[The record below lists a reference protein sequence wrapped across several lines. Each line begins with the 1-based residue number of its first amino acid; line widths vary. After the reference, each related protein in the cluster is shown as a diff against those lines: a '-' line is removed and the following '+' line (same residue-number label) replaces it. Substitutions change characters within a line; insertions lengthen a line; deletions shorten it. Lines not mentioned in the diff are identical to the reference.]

1 MTTLFFLLK
10 MYFLFVWM
18 FCLHV
23 CAWYLQVRRYR
34 ALWNWSLW
42 SEVCGALA
50 SVQVPIEVRGVRFPL
65 GLKLQR
71 AVSCLVGVLGIEVRF
86 SWRCIFLRLYFFKY
100 LCVFVGVW
108 GQPSGV
114 IFFFSLLFWG
124 VNSGC
129 QQEVFY
135 LLSHPRL
142 GFQMKLLKHFSHLC
156 K

>member
-114 IFFFSLLFWG
+114 IFFFLFC
-124 VNSGC
+124 SGEWTQVVSRRC
-129 QQEVFY
+129 FTCWATQGLVF
-135 LLSHPRL
+135 
-142 GFQMKLLKHFSHLC
+142 KWNC
-156 K
+156 